1 MCQKLRENY
10 YRMDRGKKALINSI
24 ANACQQIV
32 TVICGLI
39 LPRLILQAFGSSYNG
54 ITASITQFLS
64 VIALFRAGVGGATRA
79 SLYKSLANK
88 DSKQISATIRATEI
102 FMRKIAFIFLAFVFF
117 LAIVYPIIVH
127 SDFSWIFTAT
137 LVLIISISTFIQ
149 YFFGISYQIL
159 FQADQRQYVTLSL
172 EMIGTILNT
181 FISVMLIKAGVG
193 IHGVKLGSTM
203 AFSITPIT
211 LNVLAKRQYRIDRS
225 VKPDFSSISQRWDAF
240 FHQLASFIHNNTD
253 IVLLTLFTDIKIVS
267 VYTVYSMVAGGLRNI
282 IKTLIT
288 GVESA
293 FGNILANNEH
303 DVLIE
308 DLGNVETMLHA
319 VSGFLFGAAIVLITP
334 FVQVYTKDVSDMV
347 YMRHTFGYILIVS
360 EMLFV
365 LRSPYE
371 ALVNAAGHFK
381 ETKKYAFMEAGIN
394 FIISI
399 ILIQFYDLIGVA
411 IGTLVAILF
420 RTIVYTTYAS
430 LVIIKRSINVVLK
443 RYFITTCSVL
453 FTYCLC
459 RNIPHLVMDSY
470 FNWIKYAIEISSISI
485 ILTIVLNMM
494 FYKNETIKMLRKI
507 SRIIKRTIKRV

>member
-1 MCQKLRENY
+1 
-10 YRMDRGKKALINSI
+10 
-24 ANACQQIV
+24 
-32 TVICGLI
+32 
-39 LPRLILQAFGSSYNG
+39 
-54 ITASITQFLS
+54 
-64 VIALFRAGVGGATRA
+64 
-79 SLYKSLANK
+79 
-88 DSKQISATIRATEI
+88 
-102 FMRKIAFIFLAFVFF
+102 
-117 LAIVYPIIVH
+117 
-127 SDFSWIFTAT
+127 
-137 LVLIISISTFIQ
+137 
-149 YFFGISYQIL
+149 
-159 FQADQRQYVTLSL
+159 
-172 EMIGTILNT
+172 
-181 FISVMLIKAGVG
+181 MLIKAGVG
-193 IHGVKLGSTM
+193 IHGVKLGSTI

-381 ETKKYAFMEAGIN
+381 ETKNMP
-394 FIISI
+394 
-399 ILIQFYDLIGVA
+399 LW
-411 IGTLVAILF
+411 
-420 RTIVYTTYAS
+420 
-430 LVIIKRSINVVLK
+430 KR
-443 RYFITTCSVL
+443 
-453 FTYCLC
+453 
-459 RNIPHLVMDSY
+459 
-470 FNWIKYAIEISSISI
+470 A
-485 ILTIVLNMM
+485 
-494 FYKNETIKMLRKI
+494 
-507 SRIIKRTIKRV
+507 